1 MFQILKATY
10 THSPAQLFTRQAAQL
25 LYSNQ
30 RLQRWCFDVE
40 LLFLAQHLEV
50 PVVEESVHWS
60 EIPGDHFSALMCAH
74 TLILCLCPKLS
85 SSGWSA

>member
-50 PVVEESVHWS
+50 PVVEECVNWT
-60 EIPGDHFSALMCAH
+60 EIPGDTFLPSCIH
-74 TLILCLCPKLS
+74 IP
-85 SSGWSA
+85 